1 MRLKIIIRE
10 EGGDVLQTLTLD
22 ESTVRDIAK
31 AGAELHERAEGYD
44 PAKDGT
50 TRVAG
55 RYLRDEIVS
64 QLEWGTFTK

>member
-31 AGAELHERAEGYD
+31 AGAGLHERAEGYD
-44 PAKDGT
+44 PTKDGT